1 MSLGV
6 QWSAPCCTP
15 RMADALA
22 CTDRPRRDKSEGHGK
37 AQNHVRRKLP
47 WNCVGQLNPRLSP
60 YLFSRCC
67 KSMGR
72 RGAAL
77 GRSPAP
83 GPQTSVRH
91 RAKRNSE
98 ATDKLARAGSLH
110 SFLRFSRPTTSSCKS
125 SQRWRTLQSRH
136 QNPGPQTGTNATAD
150 KDAVNRRLRPR
161 PRF

>member
-37 AQNHVRRKLP
+37 TQNHVRRKLP

-110 SFLRFSRPTTSSCKS
+110 SFLRVLPPHNKQLQKQSKMENTAEQTPESRASN
-125 SQRWRTLQSRH
+125 RH
-136 QNPGPQTGTNATAD
+136 QCDG
-150 KDAVNRRLRPR
+150 
-161 PRF
+161 